1 MTGYTIRIALVA
13 LACAVAWSDTGRGNE
28 SPSNPASLMR
38 ALRAHQD
45 RIARG
50 DVAAHASL
58 RQVLADLADQM
69 TRMGPEAWQDPKS
82 RQALA
87 SFVLSGG
94 DPRVLRVVLGVRTLS
109 GDEDR
114 LLKGVL
120 AYSEGRNDVAAELF
134 AEIDVRRLDAS
145 IAGHVALVQA
155 TLIAKTDPARAS
167 ARLDEARLLS
177 PGTLVEEAALR
188 RQAFLILSTGD
199 LERFLALTSQYLR
212 RFNACIY
219 ADTFRQQLASE
230 LVRRKG
236 DKALPGKIEAILNR
250 VEPTARRD
258 TYLALAREGAFKGN
272 VDIARFAAVRAEH
285 LTGEGTPEK
294 LRAIIYQATAQVVG
308 DDLEAGLLALQ
319 SVDASRLPKADA
331 DLADAAIALAA
342 QVRRMPPAPSAESQP
357 KGMPFPARA
366 QKALVAADQI
376 LSKAHP

>member
-1 MTGYTIRIALVA
+1 MTGSTIRIALVA
-13 LACAVAWSDTGRGNE
+13 LACAVAWSDTGRSSE
-28 SPSNPASLMR
+28 SVSSPASLMR

-69 TRMGPEAWQDPKS
+69 TRMGPEAWQDAKS

-87 SFVLSGG
+87 SYVLSGG
-94 DPRVLRVVLGVRTLS
+94 DPRVLRAVLGVRTLS

-212 RFNACIY
+212 RFNTCVY
-219 ADTFRQQLASE
+219 AETFRQQLASE

-236 DKALPGKIEAILNR
+236 DKALPARLEAILSR

-272 VDIARFAAVRAEH
+272 VDIARFAAVRAEQ

-294 LRAIIYQATAQVVG
+294 LRAIVYQATAQVVG
-308 DDLEAGLLALQ
+308 DDLEAGLVALQ

-342 QVRRMPPAPSAESQP
+342 QVRRMPSAPSAESQP
-357 KGMPFPARA
+357 KGMSFPARA
-366 QKALVAADQI
+366 QKALVTADQI

>member
-1 MTGYTIRIALVA
+1 MTGSAIRTALVA
-13 LACAVAWSDTGRGNE
+13 LACLVAWSDPGRSNE
-28 SPSNPASLMR
+28 AASSPASLIR

-69 TRMGPEAWQDPKS
+69 TRMGPEVWQDAKS

-87 SFVLSGG
+87 SYVLSGG
-94 DPRVLRVVLGVRTLS
+94 DPRVLRAVLGVRTLS
-109 GDEDR
+109 GEEDR

-120 AYSEGRNDVAAELF
+120 AYGEGRNDVAAEMF
-134 AEIDVRRLDAS
+134 GEMDVRRLDAS

-155 TLIAKTDPARAS
+155 TLIAKTDAARAS

-188 RQAFLILSTGD
+188 RQAFLVLSTGD
-199 LERFLALTSQYLR
+199 FDKFLTLTSQYLR
-212 RFNACIY
+212 RFNACVY
-219 ADTFRQQLASE
+219 AETFRQQLASE

-236 DKALPGKIEAILNR
+236 DKTLPAKLEAILSR
-250 VEPTARRD
+250 VETTARRD

-272 VDIARFAAVRAEH
+272 AEIARFAAKRAEQ

-294 LRAIIYQATAQVVG
+294 LRAIVYQASAQVVG
-308 DDLEAGLLALQ
+308 DDLEAGVTALQ
-319 SVDASRLPKADA
+319 SVDSSRLPKLDA
-331 DLADAAIALAA
+331 DLANAAIALAA
-342 QVRRMPPAPSAESQP
+342 QVRRMPSPPSADSQP
-357 KGMPFPARA
+357 KVMPFPARA
-366 QKALVAADQI
+366 QKALATADQL